1 MLQMKNYIGTR
12 NERSYGRSSKGTLV
26 VVTIICP
33 QTFECSYDY
42 YCCGIG
48 VWGKVGYIALPT
60 GLHGD
65 VTILASW

>member
-1 MLQMKNYIGTR
+1 M
-12 NERSYGRSSKGTLV
+12 

-33 QTFECSYDY
+33 HTFECSYDY